1 MGCFSFVLMW
11 PNKNKV
17 QAAIQAIALIQGL
30 KTMHMTKNSKL
41 ALLVAGLL
49 GSTGLMANE
58 WGTVAARAT
67 AADGYEVRAHQ
78 FRVVKVPLD
87 SFAGL
92 QGGANKLTLPLPDGG
107 EVTFALEAYDLL
119 PADLAAKYPQIR
131 TFKGHN
137 PAHPI
142 ETGRFDLGPQG
153 FHAMFSHQGR
163 MVFVDPLRN
172 AEGYAVY
179 YQQDAHSRLEEAA
192 DEVIGPKLSKLVRKV
207 QVDGNVRKRYVIA
220 ISATGEFTQYHGGS
234 KALTMAAIA
243 TLLNRVNQVYQRDV
257 GAEFVL
263 ASGNDNL
270 IFTDPASD
278 LFANDNSDAQTN
290 IGVQAYYFTNMQLG
304 NFDIGHVLNTN
315 GGGLAGLAVLCTNQ
329 KSGGMSGSP
338 TPVGDA
344 FFVDYVAHE
353 IGHQFGADH
362 TFNGTTGS
370 CGAGTR
376 VASQAYE
383 PGSGSS
389 IMAYAGI
396 CGDENIQTHSDP
408 YFHSK
413 SIEQMRAHMATVSTC
428 GTTLALSNNA
438 PQAAAGGD
446 YVIPANTAFMLKGAG
461 GDLDND
467 SLLYNWE
474 QIDLG
479 TESSSAATMI
489 DDGSL
494 PLFRFVSPAASSERI
509 LPSLPSLLSGTLAKG
524 EAWPTTNRDLN
535 FRLTVRDGQGGV
547 ASDDMKVQVINTGA
561 AFRITNPFYGVTL
574 TPGASQAI
582 AWDVAGTTVA
592 PISCSKVDISV
603 TQDEGVSWT
612 MLAAGQPNNGAA
624 TVTLPAD
631 LTSSVRLKVACS
643 DNIFFAISPL
653 KLPLVQ
659 GGSTSGGGGGG
670 GAIGLWALALALLG
684 WQRRR
689 T

>member
-1 MGCFSFVLMW
+1 
-11 PNKNKV
+11 
-17 QAAIQAIALIQGL
+17 
-30 KTMHMTKNSKL
+30 MHVTSKCSL
-41 ALLVAGLL
+41 ALVVASLL
-49 GSTGLMANE
+49 GSTSLMASE
-58 WGTVAARAT
+58 WSTVAARAT
-67 AADGYEVRAHQ
+67 AEQGYEVRANQ
-78 FRVVKVPLD
+78 FRVAKVPLD
-87 SFAGL
+87 YFAGL
-92 QGGANKLTLPLPDGG
+92 QAGASELTLPLPDGG

-153 FHAMFSHQGR
+153 FHAMFSHQGK

-179 YQQDAHSRLEEAA
+179 YQQDAFSRLEEDA
-192 DEVIGPKLSKLVRKV
+192 DKVVGVDSKVLARKV
-207 QVDGNVRKRYVIA
+207 LVDGNVRKRYIIA
-220 ISATGEFTQYHGGS
+220 ISAAGEYTRYHGGS
-234 KALTMAAIA
+234 QVLALAAIA
-243 TLLNRVNQVYQRDV
+243 TLLNRVNEVYLRDV
-257 GAEFVL
+257 GAEFQL
-263 ASGNDNL
+263 ASKNNNL
-270 IFTDPASD
+270 IFTDPATD
-278 LFANDNSDAQTN
+278 PFTNSDSDGDEN
-290 IGVQAYYFTNMQLG
+290 VKVQAKAFADGDLG
-304 NFDIGHVLNTN
+304 TFDIGHVLNTG
-315 GGGLAGLAVLCTNQ
+315 GGGLAGLGVLCTAR
-329 KSGGMSGSP
+329 KSDGMTGST

-344 FFVDYVAHE
+344 FFIDYVAHE

-370 CGAGTR
+370 CGGFNR
-376 VASQAYE
+376 KASQAWE

-413 SIEQMRAHMATVSTC
+413 SIEQMRAHMTTVSTC

-446 YVIPANTAFMLKGAG
+446 YVLPANTAFMLKGAG

-489 DDGSL
+489 DDGSR
-494 PLFRFVSPAASSERI
+494 PLFRFVSPTSSAERI
-509 LPSLPSLLSGTLAKG
+509 LPSLPSLLSGNLARG

-547 ASDDMKVQVINTGA
+547 ASDDMKVQVVDTGA
-561 AFRITNPFYGVTL
+561 AFRITSPISGVSL
-574 TPGASQAI
+574 TPGGSQSLT
-582 AWDVAGTTVA
+582 WDVAGTTVA

-603 TQDEGVSWT
+603 TQNEGLSWAT
-612 MLAAGQPNNGAA
+612 LATSQPNSGSA
-624 TVTLPAD
+624 TVTLPGN

-670 GAIGLWALALALLG
+670 GALGVWTLALALLG

-689 T
+689 R

>member
-1 MGCFSFVLMW
+1 
-11 PNKNKV
+11 
-17 QAAIQAIALIQGL
+17 
-30 KTMHMTKNSKL
+30 MHVTKKYSL
-41 ALLVAGLL
+41 ALLVGSLL
-49 GSTGLMANE
+49 ASPSLIASEWSTL
-58 WGTVAARAT
+58 AARAT
-67 AADGYEVRAHQ
+67 AATGYEVRANQ
-78 FRVVKVPLD
+78 FRVAKVPLD
-87 SFAGL
+87 YFAGL
-92 QGGANKLTLPLPDGG
+92 QAGAKQLTLPLPDGG
-107 EVTFALEAYDLL
+107 EVNFTLEAYDLL

-137 PAHPI
+137 PSRPLD
-142 ETGRFDLGPQG
+142 TGRFDLGPQG
-153 FHAMFSHQGR
+153 FHAMFSHQGK

-179 YQQDAHSRLEEAA
+179 YQQDAHSRLDEEADRVLGA
-192 DEVIGPKLSKLVRKV
+192 QVSKLARKV
-207 QVDGNVRKRYVIA
+207 QVDGNARKRYTIA

-234 KALTMAAIA
+234 QVLAMAAIA

-263 ASGNDNL
+263 ATGNDEVVFTNPA
-270 IFTDPASD
+270 TDPFD
-278 LFANDNSDAQTN
+278 NNDNDAQTN
-290 IGVQAYYFTNMQLG
+290 IGVQALYFTNMKLG
-304 NFDIGHVLNTN
+304 NFDIGHVLNTG

-329 KSGGMSGSP
+329 KSSGMSGSA

-362 TFNGTTGS
+362 TFNGTSGS
-370 CGAGTR
+370 CGGGNR
-376 VASQAYE
+376 VAGQAYE

-396 CGDENIQTHSDP
+396 CGEENIQTNSDP

-413 SIEQMRAHMATVSTC
+413 SIEQMRSHMATNPSC
-428 GTTLALSNNA
+428 GTTITLGNNT
-438 PQAAAGGD
+438 PQAVAGRD
-446 YVIPANTAFMLKGAG
+446 YVIPANTPFALNGAG
-461 GDLDND
+461 SDLDGNA
-467 SLLYNWE
+467 LLYNWE

-479 TESSSAATMI
+479 TESSSTATMI
-489 DDGSL
+489 DDGTR
-494 PLFRFVSPAASSERI
+494 PLFRFVAPTPSPERI

-524 EAWPTTNRDLN
+524 DAWPTTNRDLN

-547 ASDDMKVQVINTGA
+547 ASDDMKVQVVKTSSV
-561 AFRITNPFYGVTL
+561 FRITNPFYGVTL
-574 TPGASQAI
+574 TPGASQAL

-624 TVTLPAD
+624 TVTLPAN

-670 GAIGLWALALALLG
+670 GSLGFWTLALALLG